1 MAIGE
6 PVPMLDSVARVS
18 GTVPYAANLKLPDML
33 VGKVFRSSAPH
44 ALITRL
50 DVSAAE
56 QLPGVAAIVT
66 AADFAG
72 EDTPNL
78 HFGSTIKDQPII
90 ADERVRFIGEP
101 VALIAAES
109 DAIADHAM
117 DLIEM
122 EYKELSAI
130 FEAEDAMLPGA
141 PILHETFPQNIMRHA
156 KLRHGDIE
164 AGFAVADEIIEE
176 IFTSPVAQQASLEPQ
191 VAIAQWKDNKLTVWT
206 GSQSPYTVRSVLA
219 SIFGLEPE
227 AVRIIVPPLG
237 GGFGGKGNIRTQPM
251 AAALAWKVRGRPVK
265 LVMTRA
271 EEFLTVT
278 KHAAKINIKSGV
290 KLDGTFTARKV
301 TIYWNGG
308 AYASSSA
315 HLVQAG
321 MLRTI
326 GPYRIPAVH
335 VDSYGIYTNLPIAA
349 AYRGAMSSQGVFA
362 HESHMDTIAHR
373 LGVDPF
379 ELRKKN
385 LLRADDTFATGET
398 LSDIYFLDCL
408 QAVVDGIGWHEP
420 IPRGNGSV
428 KKRGRGTAVM
438 MKNTIANSSSECR
451 IKLDPEGRVILYI
464 STVEMGQGAHT
475 AMAQIAAEALGMPI
489 EALSVSGPDTAKT
502 PPDAQTA
509 ASRNTYMMGNAV
521 LDAAASLRKQLAVA
535 AAPILECPLEDLSV
549 AGGYVLVTTQPQEQ
563 IAYSEVLRTNNITAL
578 TATGKYTTN
587 VGELDPETG
596 QGVSTTHWHQGAGAC
611 EVEVDT
617 QTGKVTVLRYH
628 SAAFAGRVVN
638 PMLARLQNDG
648 NVIYGLGAALLE
660 EVTIDTGQI
669 TNPNFSDYMLPS
681 FLDIPVELKNV
692 SLEVEGSSFHG
703 IGEMTLPPVAPA
715 IANAIYDAV
724 GVRIR
729 DLPLTAE
736 RVLRAIQEQSD
747 HGQ

>member
-66 AADFAG
+66 AADFTG
-72 EDTPNL
+72 EDAPNL
-78 HFGSTIKDQPII
+78 HFGSTIQDQPII
-90 ADERVRFIGEP
+90 ADDRVRFIGEP

-109 DAIADHAM
+109 DGIADQAM

-130 FEAEDAMLPGA
+130 FEAKAAMLPNA
-141 PILHETFPQNIMRHA
+141 PTLHETFPQNIMRHA

-227 AVRIIVPPLG
+227 TVRIIVPPLG

-271 EEFLTVT
+271 EEFITVT
-278 KHAAKINIKSGV
+278 KHAAKIKIKSGV
-290 KLDGTFTARKV
+290 KLDGTFTARKI

-308 AYASSSA
+308 AYASSSV
-315 HLVQAG
+315 HLVPAG
-321 MLRTI
+321 MLRAI

-362 HESHMDTIAHR
+362 HESHMDTISHR
-373 LGVDPF
+373 LGFNPL

-385 LLRADDTFATGET
+385 LLRTDDIFATGEQ
-398 LSDIYFLDCL
+398 LSDIHFLECL
-408 QAVVDGIGWHEP
+408 QAAADGVGWYEP
-420 IPRGNGSV
+420 LPRDNTSV
-428 KKRGRGTAVM
+428 KKRGRGSAVM

-451 IKLDPEGRVILYI
+451 MTLDAEGRVILYI
-464 STVEMGQGAHT
+464 STVEMGQGGHT
-475 AMAQIAAEALGMPI
+475 AMAQIAVDALGIPLEALT
-489 EALSVSGPDTAKT
+489 VRGPDTAKT

-509 ASRNTYMMGNAV
+509 SSRNTHMMGNAV
-521 LDAAASLRKQLAVA
+521 LDAAASLRKQLAAA
-535 AAPILECPLEDLSV
+535 AAPILECRPEALSV
-549 AGGYVLVTTQPQEQ
+549 ADGYVFVNTQPQEC
-563 IAYSEVLRTNNITAL
+563 IAYHDVVRLNDIAMI
-578 TATGKYTTN
+578 TATGKYATN
-587 VGELDPETG
+587 VGKLDPETG
-596 QGVSTTHWHQGAGAC
+596 QGVSTPDWHQGAGAC

-617 QTGKVTVLRYH
+617 QTGRVTVLRFH

-638 PMLARLQNDG
+638 PMLAGLQNDG
-648 NVIYGLGAALLE
+648 NVIFGMGAALLE
-660 EVTIDTGQI
+660 EVAIDNGQI

-736 RVLRAIQEQSD
+736 RVLLAIREKND
-747 HGQ
+747 HRQ